1 LGARQTEWLERLEV
15 EHDNLRAALSWFFE
29 RGEAEANLRLAGAL
43 GEFWRVRGYLR
54 EGLWWLEAALGAGPP
69 TPARVNALVHA
80 GWISWEGLDFERAAA
95 FSEEALALSRQ
106 LGDMAG
112 AAAALYHLG
121 MVEIYARMRA
131 KEAWGLFEESLALRR
146 ELGDEVGIGRTL
158 QKMGLLLVV
167 GQDFERAANLYVES
181 LALARHAEDKLG
193 IVMALWLGALASL
206 GIGDHRQV
214 EKHCEEGLGLAMQLK
229 HTHAVTF
236 MLNVLAASAGAQD
249 RPVRSARLWG
259 LSEALLDSMG
269 LTLGPA
275 ERYHYRSHV
284 AAARERLGDAAWE
297 AAKDEGRAMGLE
309 RALEYVLSGEESGPA
324 KGETA
329 EPTAANGLLTRRQRE
344 VATMISRGL
353 SNQRIAAELTLSE
366 RTVETHVHKILKR
379 LGLRSRTQLAAWVQD
394 QRPSR

>member
-1 LGARQTEWLERLEV
+1 
-15 EHDNLRAALSWFFE
+15 
-29 RGEAEANLRLAGAL
+29 
-43 GEFWRVRGYLR
+43 
-54 EGLWWLEAALGAGPP
+54 
-69 TPARVNALVHA
+69 
-80 GWISWEGLDFERAAA
+80 
-95 FSEEALALSRQ
+95 
-106 LGDMAG
+106 
-112 AAAALYHLG
+112 
-121 MVEIYARMRA
+121 MR
-131 KEAWGLFEESLALRR
+131 RD
-146 ELGDEVGIGRTL
+146 LGDEVGIGRTL

-167 GQDFERAANLYVES
+167 GQDFERAAKLYVES
-181 LALARHAEDKLG
+181 LALARRAEDKLG
-193 IVMALWLGALASL
+193 IVMALWLGALTSL

-214 EKHCEEGLGLAMQLK
+214 EKHCEEGLGLAVQLK

-297 AAKDEGRAMGLE
+297 AAKGEGRAMGLE